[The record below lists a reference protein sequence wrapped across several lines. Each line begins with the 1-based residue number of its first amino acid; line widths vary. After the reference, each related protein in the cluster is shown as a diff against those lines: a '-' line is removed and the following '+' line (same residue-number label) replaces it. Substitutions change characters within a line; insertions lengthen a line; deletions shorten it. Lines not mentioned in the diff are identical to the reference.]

1 MGIAA
6 YLSKTNK
13 VLLGIFLVQSALV
26 ACTSEEQNQATH
38 FYQQAFSTDS
48 YDRQIEF
55 LDKSL
60 KSCYS
65 AVVAADKYLWKGD
78 YSYDNGNYNEAKRFY
93 SKIMQEV
100 DKIENPKDKKK
111 YQLLYYKSM
120 QEVYGKLGE
129 RSLEN
134 IMKQKYSLVNKKG
147 KSQIVHKS
155 YVDAEDIYHQLSPS
169 SQEKAFALKG
179 MGVVEREISLSINF
193 DHDSSHLSHKGKK
206 QAEALGTASRKILQE
221 NTNGK
226 IEIVGYTDT
235 DGSANYNLN
244 LSEKR
249 AEAIKLFL
257 LDNYGVKYSQLSYS
271 GRGEE
276 SPVCPEKDGYN
287 EFKGEYS
294 CKGKEDKEASRRVE
308 VRFRL

>member
-1 MGIAA
+1 MVIAA
-6 YLSKTNK
+6 YLLKGNK
-13 VLLGIFLVQSALV
+13 ALLGIFLLQSALI
-26 ACTSEEQNQATH
+26 ACTPAEQNQATH
-38 FYQQAFSTDS
+38 FYQQAFSADS
-48 YDRQIEF
+48 YDKQIEF

-60 KSCYS
+60 ESCYS

-78 YSYDNGNYNEAKRFY
+78 YSYDSGDYSKAKSFY

-100 DKIENPKDKKK
+100 DKIKNPKDKKK
-111 YQLLYYKSM
+111 YRLLYYKSM
-120 QEVYGKLGE
+120 QEVYGKMGE
-129 RSLEN
+129 TSLEN
-134 IMKQKYSLVNKKG
+134 IMKQKYSLINKKG
-147 KSQIVHKS
+147 KSQVVHKT
-155 YVDAEDIYHQLSPS
+155 YVDAEDIYQKLSPS

-179 MGVVEREISLSINF
+179 MGVVEREINLSINF
-193 DHDSSHLSHKGKK
+193 DHDSSRLSHKGKK

-221 NTNGK
+221 NPDGR

-235 DGSANYNLN
+235 DGPANYNLN

-257 LDNYGVKYSQLSYS
+257 LDNHGVKYSQLSYS
-271 GRGEE
+271 GRGEQN
-276 SPVCPEKDGYN
+276 PVCPDKDGYN
-287 EFKGEYS
+287 ESKGEYN